1 MAASKFPSTSASTP
15 ILPISQ
21 PLLSSPAARVFL
33 SKVSEGVKN
42 AMYHRRPWLE
52 LVDHKAFSKPESL
65 VEVTSRIRRNWTY
78 FRINYVI
85 MLCSVVAFSL
95 LSHLVSLFLLL
106 VLLGGWSFLYFFRTE
121 PLVLYGRR
129 FSEREILGILLVLSI
144 VIVFLTDVGSVLISS
159 LMFGMAIICVHG
171 AFRAPEDLFLEEQS
185 ATAGFMSFTANVP
198 VQPAVATYV

>member
-52 LVDHKAFSKPESL
+52 LVDHNAFSKPESL
-65 VEVTSRIRRNWTY
+65 VEATSRIRRNWTY

-129 FSEREILGILLVLSI
+129 FSEREILGILSVLSI